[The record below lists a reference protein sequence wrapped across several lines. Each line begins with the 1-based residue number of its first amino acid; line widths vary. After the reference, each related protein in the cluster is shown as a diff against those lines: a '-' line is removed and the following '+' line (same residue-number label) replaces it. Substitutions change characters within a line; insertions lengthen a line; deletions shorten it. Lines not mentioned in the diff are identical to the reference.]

1 MTENC
6 PNCGYD
12 LSNFFRKKIE
22 NNLKKEFEEKNK
34 KLLSKHN
41 ENLEKLNIE
50 NLELKSKLKEDNE
63 LLKAKIRSELK
74 SEFSSNN
81 VTLQAEKL
89 KLQGEVQDLKNNKDL
104 EIKVVVQKELQKQKQ
119 DLSIDFKL
127 KEQAQE
133 KEILD
138 LKKSIENLKEQANQ
152 GSQQSQGEIAEILV
166 ENTLRQEFPLDNI
179 EEVPKGVNGAD
190 ISHYVRDTSGTHI
203 GLIYIEV
210 KNAKK
215 FSISWMPKLRED
227 MKKINANFGMLVTSD
242 IPKDYTKYEKED
254 LFICGFTDYLLAV
267 KILRMSIIELAKAK
281 IIDSN
286 KNDKKSLVYEY
297 VTGKEFAHWIR
308 GTLEY
313 MKEQRLQLDNDKR
326 SATRAFAIREKQLQ
340 KNLESHEQLIGH
352 LKGLSSSNDFKIL
365 ETEIDKK
372 ISS

>member
-34 KLLSKHN
+34 KLLSEYN
-41 ENLEKLNIE
+41 DNVEKLNIE

-74 SEFSSNN
+74 SEFSANN
-81 VTLQAEKL
+81 VALESQNL
-89 KLQGEVQDLKNNKDL
+89 KLQGEVYDLKNNKDA
-104 EIKVVVQKELQKQKQ
+104 EIKVVVQQELQKQKQ
-119 DLSIDFKL
+119 DLHTDFKL

-133 KEILD
+133 KEIMD

-152 GSQQSQGEIAEILV
+152 GSQQSKGEIAEIFV
-166 ENTLRQEFPLDNI
+166 EKTLRQEFPIDNI
-179 EEVPKGVNGAD
+179 EEVPKGINGAD
-190 ISHYVRDTSGTHI
+190 ISHYVRDASEANI

-215 FSISWMPKLRED
+215 FSNSWIPKLRED
-227 MKKINANFGMLVTSD
+227 MKEINANFGILVTSD

-254 LFICGFTDYLLAV
+254 LFICGFTDYLIAIKL
-267 KILRMSIIELAKAK
+267 LRMSIIELAKAK

-286 KNDKKSLVYEY
+286 KNDKKSLIYEY
-297 VTGKEFAHWIR
+297 VTGKEFAQWIR

-313 MKEQRLQLDNDKR
+313 MKEQKLQLDSDKKNAAR
-326 SATRAFAIREKQLQ
+326 SFAIREKQLQ
-340 KNLESHEQLIGH
+340 KNLDSHEQLIGH
-352 LKGLSSSNDFKIL
+352 LKGLGSSSDFKIL
-365 ETEIDKK
+365 DNETDKR
-372 ISS
+372 IS